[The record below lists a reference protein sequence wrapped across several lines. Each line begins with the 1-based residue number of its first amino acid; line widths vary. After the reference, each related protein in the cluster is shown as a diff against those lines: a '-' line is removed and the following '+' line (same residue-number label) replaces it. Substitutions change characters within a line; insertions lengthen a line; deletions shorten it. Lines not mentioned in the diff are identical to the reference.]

1 MTSILY
7 IDNLDPHEKE
17 KNAMVITPSHLNLA
31 DAFQKEAFDKIIIQN
46 SKSDYLTGKGFFNLW
61 RTLKSGGV
69 CEVIVEQPIAVMQQ
83 LDAGEIEAN
92 GKLGGF
98 SKIETTPYET
108 YVNRKGQQTK
118 FSTLKL
124 TMYKEK

>member
-7 IDNLDPHEKE
+7 VDSLESHEKE
-17 KNAMVITPSHLNLA
+17 KNCMVINPIHLNLA

-46 SKSDYLTGKGFFNLW
+46 SKSEYLTGKAFFNLC
-61 RTLKSGGV
+61 RTLKSKCV

-92 GKLGGF
+92 AKLVGCN
-98 SKIETTPYET
+98 KIETNPYDT
-108 YVNRKGQQTK
+108 YVTRKGQQTK

-124 TMYKEK
+124 IMQKD

>member
-7 IDNLDPHEKE
+7 VDSQDSHEKE
-17 KNAMVITPSHLNLA
+17 KNVMVITPSHLNLA
-31 DAFQKEAFDKIIIQN
+31 DAFQKEVFDKIIIQN

-98 SKIETTPYET
+98 NNIETTPYET

-118 FSTLKL
+118 FATLKL
-124 TMYKEK
+124 IMHKE

>member
-1 MTSILY
+1 MTNILY
-7 IDNLDPHEKE
+7 IDGLDSHEKE
-17 KNAMVITPSHLNLA
+17 KNAMVITPNHLNLA

-46 SKSDYLTGKGFFNLW
+46 SKSDFLTGKGFFNLW
-61 RTLKSGGV
+61 RALKSGGV

-98 SKIETTPYET
+98 NKIETSPYDT
-108 YVNRKGQQTK
+108 YVSRKGQQTK

-124 TMYKEK
+124 TMYKE

>member
-7 IDNLDPHEKE
+7 IDGLDSHEKE
-17 KNAMVITPSHLNLA
+17 KNAMVITPNHLNLA

-46 SKSDYLTGKGFFNLW
+46 SKSDFLTGKGFFNLW
-61 RTLKSGGV
+61 RILKSGGV

-98 SKIETTPYET
+98 NKIETSPYDT
-108 YVNRKGQQTK
+108 YVSRKGQQTK

-124 TMYKEK
+124 TMYKE

>member
-1 MTSILY
+1 
-7 IDNLDPHEKE
+7 
-17 KNAMVITPSHLNLA
+17 MVITPSHLNLA
-31 DAFQKEAFDKIIIQN
+31 DAFQKEVFDKIIIQN

-98 SKIETTPYET
+98 NNIETTPYET

-124 TMYKEK
+124 IMHKE

>member
-1 MTSILY
+1 
-7 IDNLDPHEKE
+7 
-17 KNAMVITPSHLNLA
+17 
-31 DAFQKEAFDKIIIQN
+31 
-46 SKSDYLTGKGFFNLW
+46 
-61 RTLKSGGV
+61 
-69 CEVIVEQPIAVMQQ
+69 MQQ

-98 SKIETTPYET
+98 NNIETTPYET

-124 TMYKEK
+124 IMHKE